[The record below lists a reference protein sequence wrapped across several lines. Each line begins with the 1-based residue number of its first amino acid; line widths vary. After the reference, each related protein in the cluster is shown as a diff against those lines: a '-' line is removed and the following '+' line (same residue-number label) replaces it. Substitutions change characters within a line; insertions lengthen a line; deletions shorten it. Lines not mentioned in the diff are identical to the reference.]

1 MESSIASEVV
11 RWAYRLFLDREPENE
26 AVVEEKVKACPSTL
40 ELRRTFMYSEE
51 FRSKNAVSPTMSGHE
66 PPISIDFSL
75 SDKEFEKLFAHV
87 QSSWTSLG
95 LNDPYFSVLTQG
107 EFEKESMS
115 KKRIDEFYESGEKEV
130 GRMFKTLARN
140 SIDHTSFQKCMDF
153 GCGAGRISRWLS
165 REFRTIYAYDVSK
178 NYLKM
183 AQKYLENQKIS
194 NVHFRQV
201 TSVDD
206 LKAFPDVDLIYSV
219 IVLQHNPPPIIHR
232 VITEFMKALNPGGVA
247 FFQVPTYKDGY
258 RFRLK
263 KYLRNESSKDAMEMH
278 VLPQN
283 AIFEIVREE
292 NGRILE
298 VLEDFNTSWGL
309 SNTFL
314 VQKM

>member
-1 MESSIASEVV
+1 MNDRVTPEIVS
-11 RWAYRLFLDREPENE
+11 WAYRLFLDREPENE
-26 AVVEEKVKACPSTL
+26 AVVEEKVKACPSIL
-40 ELRRTFMYSEE
+40 ELRRTFMNSEE

-66 PPISIDFSL
+66 PPISIDSSV
-75 SDKEFEKLFAHV
+75 SDIELEKLFAHI

-107 EFEKESMS
+107 GFEKESMS
-115 KKRIDEFYESGEKEV
+115 NNRIDEFYESGKKEV

-140 SIDHTSFQKCMDF
+140 SIDRKSFQTCIDF

-165 REFRTIYAYDVSK
+165 GEFKTIFAYDVSE
-178 NYLKM
+178 NYLEM
-183 AQKYLENQKIS
+183 AQKYLENKKIS
-194 NVHFRQV
+194 NVHFCQL

-206 LKAFPDVDLIYSV
+206 LKAFPNVDLIYSV

-232 VITEFMKALNPGGVA
+232 IIVEFMRALNPGGVA

-263 KYLRNESSKDAMEMH
+263 KYLRSESSKNAMEMH
-278 VLPQN
+278 VLTQN
-283 AIFEIVREE
+283 SIFEIIRKED
-292 NGRILE
+292 GKILE
-298 VLEDFNTSWGL
+298 VLEDFSTSWGM

-314 VQKM
+314 VQKL

>member
-1 MESSIASEVV
+1 MESSKASEIV

-66 PPISIDFSL
+66 PPISIDFSV
-75 SDKEFEKLFAHV
+75 SDIELEKLFAHI

-107 EFEKESMS
+107 EFEKDSMS
-115 KKRIDEFYESGEKEV
+115 NKRIDEFYESGKKEV
-130 GRMFKTLARN
+130 GRMSKTLDRN
-140 SIDHTSFQKCMDF
+140 SVDHSSFQKCLDF
-153 GCGAGRISRWLS
+153 GCGAGRISRWIS
-165 REFRTIYAYDVSK
+165 SEFKTIYAYDVSK
-178 NYLKM
+178 NYLEM
-183 AQKYLENQKIS
+183 ARKYLESKKIS
-194 NVHFRQV
+194 NVQFRQV

-206 LKAFPDVDLIYSV
+206 LRDFPKVDLIYSV
-219 IVLQHNPPPIIHR
+219 IVLQHNPPPVIHC
-232 VITEFMKALNPGGVA
+232 VITEFLKALNPGGVA

-258 RFRLK
+258 RFHLK
-263 KYLRNESSKDAMEMH
+263 KYLRKESSQDAMEMH
-278 VLPQN
+278 VLPQD
-283 AIFEIVREE
+283 AIFEIVRKE
-292 NGRILE
+292 NGKILE